1 LWADNT
7 LLLNGKNKIKYTN
20 NSAGP
25 MELQLV
31 IKLFDE
37 TNENGKVIPA
47 GNYSMW
53 KGDSSFSD
61 GETELPGETET
72 FLCVNSRLYA
82 RNTNGELFN
91 ESYFADDFVMTGNT
105 IFILSNY
112 AIYKYSTEG
121 IFLGRYS
128 YDSPEY
134 GKSID
139 AKIDENGNG
148 FVVLGNSQARE
159 GSGEGSEYDSGSV
172 EIFDQDFNFL
182 STITNPNNYGGFN
195 DDRFGYKVALSAEG
209 MLVVLA
215 RNEEEFLPYSG
226 SGSQGSGAGDLY
238 MDSGAVYIF
247 DIGDGTNPTLTKTID
262 LMKTPYPVAPYSGFS
277 VEIDAYGKGV
287 TGRIIVSHRGEPE
300 PRMMGELS

>member
-37 TNENGKVIPA
+37 TNENGKVLPA

-53 KGDSSFSD
+53 KGDSAFSD
-61 GETELPGETET
+61 GETELPGET

-82 RNTNGELFN
+82 RNTNGELFDEN
-91 ESYFADDFVMTGNT
+91 YFASDFVMTGNT
-105 IFILSNY
+105 IFILSNH
-112 AIYKYSTEG
+112 AMYKYSTEG
-121 IFLGRYS
+121 IFLDRYS
-128 YDSPEY
+128 YGSSEY

-139 AKIDENGNG
+139 AKVDENGNG
-148 FVVLGNSQARE
+148 FVVLGYSSERE
-159 GSGEGSEYDSGSV
+159 GSGEGSDYDSGIV
-172 EIFDQDFNFL
+172 EIFDQDFNLL

-195 DDRFGYKVALSAEG
+195 GDRFGYKVALSAEG

-215 RNEEEFLPYSG
+215 PNEEEFLPYSG

-238 MDSGAVYIF
+238 MSSGAVYIF
-247 DIGDGTNPTLTKTID
+247 DIGDGTNPTLTNNLE
-262 LMKTPYPVAPYSGFS
+262 LMKTPYPVAPRSGFT

-300 PRMMGELS
+300 PQMMGKLS